1 MRTVLVISL
10 FLLSLPL
17 RAEIAS
23 FELSDIRLQG
33 LQRVSAGTVF
43 NELPV
48 NVGDSIDGVTVRQL
62 IRGLFRTGYF
72 DDITMA
78 RDGDALIIT
87 LQERPAI
94 EAIQIEGNKAIKD
107 ESLFEGLAE
116 QGLREGEIFKQSTLE
131 RVAIELERQYVAQGR
146 YGSGIET
153 KVDKLPRN
161 RVAISID
168 IVEGK
173 SSGIRHINFVGATV
187 FEQDE
192 LLDELELKHPTLLGF
207 IRGKDKYSREKLQG
221 DIETLESYYQDRGYV
236 EFRAASTQVSVAPDR
251 SQVYLTINVEEGSKY
266 TVNEVDL
273 VGELGEVKP
282 EQLEALFVVQPGQIF
297 SRALVTATEERIT
310 GVLGN
315 SGYTFAEA
323 TGIPEVHDDG
333 SVDVKFMVNTG
344 QRAYVRRISYA
355 GNATTQDAVLRRE
368 MRQLEGAWASTRAID
383 LSKIR
388 LERLGYFQEVNVE
401 TPAVPGRDDQIDVEF
416 SVKEQPT
423 GSLSGTLGY
432 SEYSGLILGAS
443 FQETNVGGTGNSFG
457 LGVSWSKYMKS
468 INYNFFDPYFTA
480 DGISR
485 GYNLSFRETDYGA
498 RNLARYSTDSLGGG
512 VNFGFPLSETQRL
525 QFSLT
530 VEQTDITQGFLTAQE
545 ISSFVNAE
553 GNEFLNYKLESS
565 WRSTT
570 LNRGM
575 FPTRG
580 KSHVGTLEVAIP
592 GSDLEFYRVSYKG
605 DFYFPVPLVPQSHL
619 WALRLRAKL
628 GYGAAF
634 GATNTYPFYEHF
646 FAGGFGSVRGFEN
659 STLGPRTQPIEGLY
673 YRDARGD
680 PFGGNA
686 LVELSGEL
694 IFPLPLVEQIGQ
706 IRSLFFVDI
715 GNVFN
720 TDCPPGTVNCF
731 DLSLEELRYSTG
743 LAITWLTAM
752 GPMSFALTFPLNT
765 GPFDEVERFSFEL
778 GKTF

>member
-173 SSGIRHINFVGATV
+173 SSGIRHINIVGATV
-187 FEQDE
+187 FDQDE
-192 LLDELELKHPTLLGF
+192 LLEELELKHPTLLGF

-221 DIETLESYYQDRGYV
+221 DMETLESYYQDRGYV

-251 SQVYLTINVEEGSKY
+251 RQVYLTINVEEGAKY

-297 SRALVTATEERIT
+297 SRALVTVTEERII

-368 MRQLEGAWASTRAID
+368 MRQ
-383 LSKIR
+383 
-388 LERLGYFQEVNVE
+388 
-401 TPAVPGRDDQIDVEF
+401 
-416 SVKEQPT
+416 
-423 GSLSGTLGY
+423 
-432 SEYSGLILGAS
+432 
-443 FQETNVGGTGNSFG
+443 
-457 LGVSWSKYMKS
+457 
-468 INYNFFDPYFTA
+468 
-480 DGISR
+480 
-485 GYNLSFRETDYGA
+485 
-498 RNLARYSTDSLGGG
+498 
-512 VNFGFPLSETQRL
+512 
-525 QFSLT
+525 
-530 VEQTDITQGFLTAQE
+530 
-545 ISSFVNAE
+545 
-553 GNEFLNYKLESS
+553 
-565 WRSTT
+565 
-570 LNRGM
+570 
-575 FPTRG
+575 
-580 KSHVGTLEVAIP
+580 
-592 GSDLEFYRVSYKG
+592 
-605 DFYFPVPLVPQSHL
+605 
-619 WALRLRAKL
+619 
-628 GYGAAF
+628 
-634 GATNTYPFYEHF
+634 
-646 FAGGFGSVRGFEN
+646 
-659 STLGPRTQPIEGLY
+659 
-673 YRDARGD
+673 
-680 PFGGNA
+680 
-686 LVELSGEL
+686 
-694 IFPLPLVEQIGQ
+694 
-706 IRSLFFVDI
+706 
-715 GNVFN
+715 
-720 TDCPPGTVNCF
+720 
-731 DLSLEELRYSTG
+731 
-743 LAITWLTAM
+743 
-752 GPMSFALTFPLNT
+752 
-765 GPFDEVERFSFEL
+765 
-778 GKTF
+778 